1 MYCFKKFKPLFEMDG
16 ERFDTFVLTGGR
28 GSMKTG
34 ARCTCGDG

>member
-28 GSMKTG
+28 GSM